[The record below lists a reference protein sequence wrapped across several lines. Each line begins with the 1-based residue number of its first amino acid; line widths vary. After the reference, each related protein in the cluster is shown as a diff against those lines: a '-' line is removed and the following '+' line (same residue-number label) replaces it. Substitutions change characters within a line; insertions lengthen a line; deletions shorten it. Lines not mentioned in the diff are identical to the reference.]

1 MILNSIETVL
11 VILLLMSVGFFVS
24 WKGWYLEEHKSL
36 ITKLIVNISIPAVT
50 ITNFFDSFPREML
63 FSSGKMLVL
72 PLTTMLIS
80 FFLGILLSKIL
91 NIDKLRRGSFIA
103 MCTLSNSIFIGLPVS
118 LGLFGEVSIPYVMFY
133 YIVNTIVFW
142 TLCSPKMREDG
153 EGKAGS
159 VMETIKK
166 IFTVPLITVLICM
179 FLLLINFEPPSLILS
194 TAKYLGSMSTP
205 LSLIFVGGIIYEIG
219 LKNIKMDVSIGVIML
234 MRFIVAPSIMFFICK
249 AAGIEE
255 IATQVFTIQTAMPV
269 MIQTV
274 VVAETYKVDSEYVAT
289 AVSITTLA
297 SLVVIPIYM
306 ILMPKFW

>member
-1 MILNSIETVL
+1 
-11 VILLLMSVGFFVS
+11 
-24 WKGWYLEEHKSL
+24 
-36 ITKLIVNISIPAVT
+36 
-50 ITNFFDSFPREML
+50 
-63 FSSGKMLVL
+63 
-72 PLTTMLIS
+72 
-80 FFLGILLSKIL
+80 
-91 NIDKLRRGSFIA
+91 
-103 MCTLSNSIFIGLPVS
+103 
-118 LGLFGEVSIPYVMFY
+118 
-133 YIVNTIVFW
+133 
-142 TLCSPKMREDG
+142 
-153 EGKAGS
+153 
-159 VMETIKK
+159 
-166 IFTVPLITVLICM
+166 M